1 MSDAVVKHLCEK
13 LLKEINFKKTPTQQS
28 IISTECQNRSV
39 GFWEVILGWFPE
51 CCFCPAALVSA
62 RHPNTHVK
70 TNACQ
75 PDSGTLKFSHRDVG
89 ETSVWLAGG
98 VVVVVVGGD
107 SAHIGSLF
115 ISSHVTGLTRH
126 RSGLIPALSRPN
138 RRTEGLCSVALPS
151 FPGHYRL

>member
-1 MSDAVVKHLCEK
+1 MWEVVKGNQ
-13 LLKEINFKKTPTQQS
+13 LKKKTATQQS

-39 GFWEVILGWFPE
+39 GFWEAVLSWFPE

-62 RHPNTHVK
+62 RHPTTHVK
-70 TNACQ
+70 TNARQ

-98 VVVVVVGGD
+98 VARRGVGVGGRD
-107 SAHIGSLF
+107 GAHIGSLF

>member
-1 MSDAVVKHLCEK
+1 MFDAVVKHLCEK

-28 IISTECQNRSV
+28 IISTKCQKRSV
-39 GFWEVILGWFPE
+39 GFWEVVLSW
-51 CCFCPAALVSA
+51 CLNVVSA
-62 RHPNTHVK
+62 QLLWFRLDIPPHMWKQMCVSLIQAHWNSPTETLVK
-70 TNACQ
+70 RLYDW
-75 PDSGTLKFSHRDVG
+75 P
-89 ETSVWLAGG
+89 
-98 VVVVVVGGD
+98 VVVGGGRD
-107 SAHIGSLF
+107 GAHIGSLF